1 MAPRFKEA
9 FDFRALQSAIEFSRR
24 ENLTD
29 PAETLGFHFNSSLVV
44 VSQLFLASLSI
55 RTLTEQ

>member
-1 MAPRFKEA
+1 VAPRFKEV

-29 PAETLGFHFNSSLVV
+29 PVETLGFHF
-44 VSQLFLASLSI
+44 
-55 RTLTEQ
+55 